1 MKCAIM
7 QPTFLPWVGYFHL
20 INEVEKFVFLDDVQ
34 FSKGSWHNRNKILL
48 ANKVS
53 WLTLPIK
60 KRSLLTLLNQI
71 EVTDKDVLKNNI
83 NLKIK
88 EAYKNHKNYS
98 CIVEIIDFLENLET
112 LSLTEINISIIK
124 YISAKLGNNKVKFI
138 NSSDLKVKGK
148 RTEKVIN
155 ILDKISASKYIST
168 PGAQE
173 YLSEDNYSLKTKIPI
188 SFINYFTKEY
198 SQKGI
203 TNFVSNLSI
212 IDVIANIGWSKTSD
226 YIKLKV

>member
-1 MKCAIM
+1 M
-7 QPTFLPWVGYFHL
+7 QPTFFPWIGYFHL

-48 ANKVS
+48 SNKVS

-71 EVTDKDVLKNNI
+71 EVIDKDVLKNNI
-83 NLKIK
+83 NIKIK

-98 CIVEIIDFLENLET
+98 CIIEITDFLENLKT

-168 PGAQE
+168 PGAE
-173 YLSEDNYSLKTKIPI
+173 DYLSEDNYRSKTKIPI
-188 SFINYFTKEY
+188 SFINYFKKEY

>member
-1 MKCAIM
+1 M

>member
-1 MKCAIM
+1 M
-7 QPTFLPWVGYFHL
+7 L
-20 INEVEKFVFLDDVQ
+20 
-34 FSKGSWHNRNKILL
+34 
-48 ANKVS
+48 
-53 WLTLPIK
+53 
-60 KRSLLTLLNQI
+60 
-71 EVTDKDVLKNNI
+71 
-83 NLKIK
+83 
-88 EAYKNHKNYS
+88 
-98 CIVEIIDFLENLET
+98 LENLKT

-124 YISAKLGNNKVKFI
+124 YISVKLGNNKVKFI
-138 NSSDLKVKGK
+138 NSSDLKVEGK

-168 PGAQE
+168 PGAQD
-173 YLSEDNYSLKTKIPI
+173 YLSEDNYNSKTKIPI
-188 SFINYFTKEY
+188 SFINYFKKEY